1 MWVCLSVFIKAQK
14 ALKGLFIS
22 LNTTYI
28 DLKYMK
34 HPQNLSDLDM
44 QTLSFSLT
52 QAYMKYL
59 LPYLFPTRNNWNTKL
74 TWDESV
80 KVEIWG
86 GLTAYIV
93 FLVNTHRGTQIHYQT
108 GGQTEQESWG

>member
-34 HPQNLSDLDM
+34 HPQTLSDSDM

-59 LPYLFPTRNNWNTKL
+59 FSPHATIGTLNWLEMRVLKL
-74 TWDESV
+74 KYGEV
-80 KVEIWG
+80 
-86 GLTAYIV
+86 
-93 FLVNTHRGTQIHYQT
+93 
-108 GGQTEQESWG
+108 

>member
-1 MWVCLSVFIKAQK
+1 
-14 ALKGLFIS
+14 
-22 LNTTYI
+22 
-28 DLKYMK
+28 MK
-34 HPQNLSDLDM
+34 HPQTLSDSDM
-44 QTLSFSLT
+44 QTQTLSFSLT
-52 QAYMKYL
+52 RAYMKYL

-93 FLVNTHRGTQIHYQT
+93 FLVNTHRGT
-108 GGQTEQESWG
+108 